1 MPIHS
6 HALDIVKELNR
17 AGHIAYFAG
26 GWVRDYLMGHPS
38 DDIDIAT
45 SASPEQIL
53 DLFPRTI
60 LVGLQFGVVIVSID
74 GHQYEVSSFRK
85 DFDYHDGRKPSR
97 IELTSPE
104 EDAKRRDFTINGMF
118 FDPLEEK
125 VLDYVGGAEDIKR
138 GLIRA
143 IGNPDERFFE
153 DRLRMIRACRFA
165 ARFDFHI
172 DLETQEAIK
181 NNALGLFPSVAM
193 ERVWQEFCK
202 MSAYPRFERGLIELH
217 RFGLL
222 QLLFPELHVKKL
234 KELEELVQP
243 IAHYPKKT
251 PTIFFLSEL
260 FKDLSIEEMIE
271 LGKYIKAPNKE
282 IELLAFYLESSP
294 FSLNKTP
301 FSLAKFYAHRHAEL
315 CLEVFAARL
324 PPQEKAAFLSEH
336 EKMRKKLSMHIDRLQ
351 KKSPVLTS
359 QFLKDKGISPGIGM
373 GAILKKAEE
382 LSINENIDDP
392 TILFKRVQEKLG

>member
-6 HALDIVKELNR
+6 HALEIVQTLNR

-45 SASPEQIL
+45 SASPEQVL

-60 LVGLQFGVVIVSID
+60 LVGLQFGVVIVPID

-85 DFDYHDGRKPSR
+85 DFDYIDGRKPGR

-118 FDPLEEK
+118 YDPIEDK
-125 VLDYVGGAEDIKR
+125 IMDYVGGVEDIKK
-138 GLIRA
+138 GVVRA
-143 IGNPDERFFE
+143 IGNPDERFYE

-202 MSAYPRFERGLIELH
+202 MSAYPRFERALVELH

-222 QLLFPELHVKKL
+222 QILFPQLHVKKL

-243 IAHYPKKT
+243 IAHYPKGT
-251 PTIFFLSEL
+251 PTLFFLSEL
-260 FKDLSIEEMIE
+260 FQDLSKEEIVD
-271 LGKYIKAPNKE
+271 LSKSLKAPNKE
-282 IELLAFYLESSP
+282 IDLLSFYLEAYP
-294 FSLNKTP
+294 FSLEKSPSTL
-301 FSLAKFYAHRHAEL
+301 SRFYAYPQSGL
-315 CLEVFAARL
+315 CLEIFAARL
-324 PPQEKAAFLSEH
+324 EPQAKEKFLSAH
-336 EKMRKKLSMHIDRLQ
+336 EKMKSKLSKHIERLHN
-351 KKSPVLTS
+351 KTPVLTS
-359 QFLKDKGISPGIGM
+359 QFLKAKGIPPGIKM
-373 GAILKKAEE
+373 GNLLKRAEE

-392 TILFKRVQEKLG
+392 ELLFKRVREEV